1 MKEST
6 IVDKIISLF
15 EQLKSYL
22 ELRAE
27 HLRLT
32 AGEHLIKLMG
42 AFILRII
49 IVWVIFFFLFFCG
62 LAFAYWFGK
71 ETGHLALGFLITAG
85 MYLLLGLLIYV
96 YRKPLIFNPLTRVFF
111 KINGLDKNN
120 NGKDE
125 E

>member
-6 IVDKIISLF
+6 IVDKIITLF
-15 EQLKSYL
+15 EQLKTYL

-32 AGEHLIKLMG
+32 AGEHIVKLLG
-42 AFILRII
+42 AFILRIV
-49 IVWVIFFFLFFCG
+49 IVWVIFFFLLFCG
-62 LAFAYWFGK
+62 LAFAYWFWGV
-71 ETGHLALGFLITAG
+71 TGHLALGFLITAG
-85 MYLLLGLLIYV
+85 LYVLLGLLIYV
-96 YRKPLIFNPLTRVFF
+96 FRKPLIFNPLTRVYFM
-111 KINGLDKNN
+111 INGLDDKN